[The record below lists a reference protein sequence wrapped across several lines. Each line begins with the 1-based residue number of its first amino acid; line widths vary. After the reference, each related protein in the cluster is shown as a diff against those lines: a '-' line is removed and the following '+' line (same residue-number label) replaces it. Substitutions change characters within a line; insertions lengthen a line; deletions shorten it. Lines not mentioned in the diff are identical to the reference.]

1 MYSSLLRGLLKP
13 LLDDAV
19 AALRDGAERAPAPCD
34 VACTVAAERARYAV
48 GSHERFNYHGYSVD
62 GAGLVAILDSV
73 AAAL

>member
-19 AALRDGAERAPAPCD
+19 AALRGGAERAPAACD
-34 VACTVAAERARYAV
+34 VACTLAAERERYAV
-48 GSHERFNYHGYSVD
+48 GSLERVNFHGHSVEA
-62 GAGLVAILDSV
+62 AGLVAILDDV